1 MANFD
6 KDKSIAPFAKPA
18 QDHIKAWR
26 KAGFFK
32 ELERHEVML
41 VQKLS
46 RVAEAL
52 FDRVADDLAKTR
64 AAAND
69 AITLWP
75 DKAIPGNS
83 QMDFHQKEQLNAHL
97 IGADHATNTLPYKR
111 LKTAMD
117 AWCALWLWPLD
128 KAHLLPSRR
137 EFLEGMRLILDGGF
151 SADGSLAMETTA
163 DI

>member
-1 MANFD
+1 
-6 KDKSIAPFAKPA
+6 
-18 QDHIKAWR
+18 
-26 KAGFFK
+26 
-32 ELERHEVML
+32 ML
-41 VQKLS
+41 
-46 RVAEAL
+46 
-52 FDRVADDLAKTR
+52 DRVADDLAKTR

-97 IGADHATNTLPYKR
+97 VGADHATNTLPYKR

-128 KAHLLPSRR
+128 KAHLLPNRR

-151 SADGSLAMETTA
+151 SADGSLAMESTA
-163 DI
+163 DIKDPSPDFFDQLEPDAPARA